1 MKKSIFPLI
10 ILLMSQVSI
19 VTAQISKTDTVVREI
34 RSYVARNF
42 SQSRTFNLYW
52 ETGPSQNYTLKQ
64 NGQEIENGKMR
75 DIHTIKFSVNI
86 PILLLKN
93 FSLYTSG
100 NANFYKFEARNNTT
114 GDISSLY
121 SETEG
126 AYTYY
131 KGGLIATYRT
141 KIAGKPLIL
150 KANVSGDGW
159 SKGFEKVEGTFSAI
173 AILKNTRTSSFSIGL
188 HGMTLYNQLPVL
200 PIISYWHQ
208 FNPQLSVDITLPSQ
222 VYVRYQ
228 FNRNH
233 RFSLGT
239 QMESERFYI
248 KPALEN
254 LPQTV
259 LHSTATIKPEVV
271 YEFIIN
277 KHFYL
282 IARGGGS
289 ALLQSGLYKTN
300 RKGIDGDPLVEFKR
314 SIQPFFNLGFSY
326 NLFK

>member
-1 MKKSIFPLI
+1 MKKITFLLI
-10 ILLMSQVSI
+10 IVWMSQASTLIAQVS
-19 VTAQISKTDTVVREI
+19 KPDTLVQEI

-42 SQSRTFNLYW
+42 SQARTFNLYW
-52 ETGPSQNYTLKQ
+52 ETGPSHDYTLKR

-75 DIHTIKFSVNI
+75 DMHTIKFSVNV

-93 FSLYTSG
+93 FSLYTNG
-100 NANFYKFEARNNTT
+100 QANFYKFEARNNAT
-114 GDISSLY
+114 GEISSLY
-121 SETEG
+121 SENEG
-126 AYTYY
+126 AYNYY
-131 KGGLIATYRT
+131 KGGLSATYRT

-150 KANVSGDGW
+150 NANISGDGW
-159 SKGFEKVEGTFSAI
+159 NEGFEKIEGSFSAI
-173 AILKNTRTSSFSIGL
+173 VMLKNTSTSRFSIGL
-188 HGMTLYNQLPVL
+188 YGMTLYNQVPAL

-222 VYVRYQ
+222 VHLRYQ
-228 FNRNH
+228 FNSNH
-233 RFSLGT
+233 RLSLGA

-248 KPALEN
+248 KPAIEDLS
-254 LPQTV
+254 QTY
-259 LHSTATIKPEVV
+259 LHSTATIKPEIV

-300 RKGIDGDPLVEFKR
+300 RKGIDGDPLVEFNR